1 MACELE
7 EAVIV
12 PFVLMINTER
22 KLIAAR
28 QTKNS
33 RNHFVVITG
42 AKVGGENLNRNSVWG
57 RWGEVLGK

>member
-22 KLIAAR
+22 KLIDAR
-28 QTKNS
+28 QSS
-33 RNHFVVITG
+33 RRKMG
-42 AKVGGENLNRNSVWG
+42 
-57 RWGEVLGK
+57 

>member
-1 MACELE
+1 MTPRACELE

-22 KLIAAR
+22 KLIAAH

-42 AKVGGENLNRNSVWG
+42 AKV
-57 RWGEVLGK
+57 